1 MRFTYNQLKK
11 YLKTNLSPIEIAN
24 ALTML
29 GLEIEEVIDKKS
41 PLADFIVGEIVE
53 CSDHPDSD
61 HLHLLKVNTGSEILD
76 VVCGAPNARKGLK
89 GILAR
94 PGNII
99 PADGSKLKKG
109 MVRGKPSNGMMCSIR
124 ELDLGTE
131 HDGIIELDD
140 SVVAGQ
146 DAISA
151 LEKTHT
157 LDVIYEGNVLP
168 NHPDYLGII
177 GIARDLSAGGF
188 GEFIAPDIKEV
199 KCEFKSP
206 INVINNATEDAKEF
220 NTRYIKGVK
229 NSESP
234 KWLKD
239 YLTSVDMNS
248 ISALVDITNFCLHNL
263 NRPLH
268 VFDADKIKGN
278 LVLDYAKGGE
288 EFVALDGN
296 TYILNAGDIVIKD
309 DNGIQSL
316 AGVMGGLATS
326 CTMDTKN
333 VLLESA
339 YFNPVRIRK
348 TAKQLK
354 IESDSKFRFERGIDP
369 CCTVWGLDV
378 ATNLILDICGG
389 KASEICKTG
398 ACCFKEYKIDFPVS
412 YFKKRVGF
420 DIDKKDMIDILSK
433 LGLKVSD
440 KGDVLEVIPPSY
452 RGDIEGPHDI
462 TEELVRVYG
471 FEKLP
476 AVSVKSDGENL
487 TVDIE
492 TIKKL
497 QIPHI
502 LANRGL
508 TEVYTWSFMSD
519 KKEFDSNNPIRVINP
534 IVSDLNVMRKSII
547 PNLLDG
553 VKENLSRSI
562 ASSNLFEVGPVF
574 YGDKP
579 TEQHLY
585 VSGVRQGLTA
595 FKDWSNNPANAD
607 VYDVKNDV
615 FTICRLFDID
625 PEKLRYETENLPTYL
640 NPYKSASV
648 IFANKVIGYFG
659 EIHPLTLKKF
669 GIKHTNVVCFEINVD
684 ELPLPKSKKSCAKKR
699 LNISDLQ
706 PISRDFAFIFD
717 MDIKA
722 IDITKAVKK
731 ANGELIS
738 SVRIFDIYVGDK
750 LESGKKS
757 VAINVVIVPK
767 EKTLSDDEI
776 QEISNK
782 IVENVASLGG
792 ELRDK

>member
-11 YLKTNLSPIEIAN
+11 YLKTNLNPNEIAN

-29 GLEIEEVIDKKS
+29 GLEIEEIIDKKS

-53 CSDHPDSD
+53 CTDHPDSD
-61 HLHLLKVNTGSEILD
+61 HLHILKVNTGSEILD

-124 ELDLGTE
+124 ELGLGTE

-140 SVVAGQ
+140 NAVAGQ

-151 LEKTHT
+151 LEKSYT

-168 NHPDYLGII
+168 NHPDYLGVL
-177 GIARDLSAGGF
+177 GIARDLAAGGF
-188 GEFIAPDIKEV
+188 GEFMGPEIKEV

-206 INVINNATEDAKEF
+206 ITVINNATDDAKEF
-220 NTRYIKGVK
+220 NTRYIKNVK
-229 NSESP
+229 NAESP

-239 YLTSVDMNS
+239 YLASVDMNS

-278 LVLDYAKGGE
+278 LVIDYAKGGE

-326 CTMDTKN
+326 CTMETKN

-339 YFNPVRIRK
+339 YFNPVVIRK

-369 CCTVWGLDV
+369 CCTIWGLDV

-389 KASEICKTG
+389 TASEICKTG

-412 YFKKRVGF
+412 YFKQRVGF

-476 AVSVKSDGENL
+476 AISVKSEGKNL

-519 KKEFDSNNPIRVINP
+519 KKEFDNTNPIRVVNP
-534 IVSDLNVMRKSII
+534 IASDLNVMRKSII

-562 ASSNLFEVGPVF
+562 QTSNLFEIGPVF
-574 YGDKP
+574 YGNNP
-579 TEQHLY
+579 EEQHLY
-585 VSGVRQGLTA
+585 VSGVRQGLTT

-615 FTICRLFDID
+615 FAICRLFDID
-625 PEKLRYETENLPTYL
+625 PEKLRYDTENLPTYL
-640 NPYKSASV
+640 NPYKSAGV

-659 EIHPLTLKKF
+659 EVHPLILKKF

-684 ELPLPKSKKSCAKKR
+684 EIPLPKAKKSIAKKK

-717 MDIKA
+717 MDVKA
-722 IDITKAVKK
+722 IDITKTVKK
-731 ANGELIS
+731 ANAELIS

-757 VAINVVIVPK
+757 VAINVIIVPK

-782 IVENVASLGG
+782 IVENVVSLGG